1 MDAFNALYSSVN
13 LDLTKSDSVSD
24 IKTVKSLYPML
35 RNKWL
40 LLSSDPDGSW
50 ATYLIMECV
59 KTWQQK

>member
-24 IKTVKSLYPML
+24 ILTVKSHNPMPKS
-35 RNKWL
+35 KWL
-40 LLSSDPDGSW
+40 FLSSDPDGSW

-59 KTWQQK
+59 KTW